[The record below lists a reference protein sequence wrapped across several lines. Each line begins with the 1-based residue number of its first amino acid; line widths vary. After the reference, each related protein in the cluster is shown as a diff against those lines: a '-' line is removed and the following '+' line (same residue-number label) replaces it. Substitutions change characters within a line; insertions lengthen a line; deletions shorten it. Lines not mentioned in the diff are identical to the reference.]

1 MRTMTRIAIDSNIF
15 FFSLRSRRRD
25 VNPRDVER
33 LLRGLS
39 GDPRI
44 DLFVPISVFGESV
57 IECLQGEKLGD
68 GRHDINELYRLI
80 ELWSALDLLFL
91 YPNDLV
97 AAVCYQLSIR
107 KEERENHR
115 LSDTDLV
122 HLGYALAHEMDYFL
136 TTDKDL
142 KHVDPYIPKRAKL
155 QVIGLDE
162 ARNLF

>member
-1 MRTMTRIAIDSNIF
+1 MTRIAIDSNIF
-15 FFSLRSRRRD
+15 FFSLKSRRRD

-33 LLRGLS
+33 LLRSLS
-39 GDPRI
+39 GDPKI

-68 GRHDINELYRLI
+68 GHHDIRELFRLI

-97 AAVCYQLSIR
+97 AAVSYQLSIR
-107 KEERENHR
+107 KEERQDYR

-142 KHVDPYIPKRAKL
+142 KHVDPYIPKKAEL

-162 ARNLF
+162 ARHLF

>member
-1 MRTMTRIAIDSNIF
+1 MTKIAIDSNIF
-15 FFSLRSRRRD
+15 FFSLKSRQRD

-39 GDPRI
+39 GDPKI
-44 DLFVPISVFGESV
+44 GLFVPISVFGESV
-57 IECLQGEKLGD
+57 IECLQGEKNREGH
-68 GRHDINELYRLI
+68 HDIKELFRLI

-97 AAVCYQLSIR
+97 AAVCYQFSMK
-107 KEERENHR
+107 KEERQDYM

-122 HLGYALAHEMDYFL
+122 HLGYAMAHEMDYFL

-142 KHVDPYIPKRAKL
+142 KHVDPYIPKKAKL

-162 ARNLF
+162 ARHLF